1 MGADRSRKHKF
12 TLYLSDNEYR
22 LLDAKTKVMKMR
34 SMSSTLRQL
43 LIEGFLYDVDYS
55 YIREYNYQLSMIGR
69 NLNQIAR
76 HTNETG
82 SVTREEFDNVKKIMD
97 EIWKLHLKFL
107 DKVPL
112 GGERPIEEFNQKKF

>member
-1 MGADRSRKHKF
+1 MMGRK
-12 TLYLSDNEYR
+12 
-22 LLDAKTKVMKMR
+22 
-34 SMSSTLRQL
+34 
-43 LIEGFLYDVDYS
+43 
-55 YIREYNYQLSMIGR
+55 
-69 NLNQIAR
+69 LNQIAR

>member
-1 MGADRSRKHKF
+1 MGADRFRKHKF

-22 LLDAKTKVMKMR
+22 LLDAKTKIMHMR

-43 LIEGFLYDVDYS
+43 LIEGFLYEVDYS
-55 YIREYNYQLSMIGR
+55 YIRDYNYHLSMIGR
-69 NLNQIAR
+69 NINQIAR

-82 SVTREEFDNVKKIMD
+82 TVTREEFESVKKIMD
-97 EIWKLHLKFL
+97 EIWKLHMKFL

-112 GGERPIEEFNQKKF
+112 GGEYAIDEFSQKEF